1 MTPKQKKP
9 IKKAR
14 VKVDFCNMMSE
25 KLGPEGITPAEI
37 NRLKA
42 KIKQADRSLRE
53 KRDDGKLGFFYL
65 PYDIKIK
72 EEIKKAANAVREKF
86 ENFVVI
92 GIGGAAPG
100 TFALHRALKHPY
112 YNLLPENKRKGPRFF
127 MLDNPDPESACALF
141 DLIDIKKTCVN
152 IISKSGETAE
162 TAAFL
167 KIFWKKFSLVMKEEK
182 LKEHIVIITD
192 RINGALRPLAE
203 RHGLMSFAVPDN
215 VCGRFSVLSSAG
227 LFPLAVCGVNIDELL
242 KGAAYMDTMV
252 SEASVWKNPAYMMAV
267 LNYISSVKHKR
278 NISVMMP
285 YSDALKGVSDWHS
298 QLWAESLGKK
308 FSRDGRIV
316 NAGLTPVKALGAAD
330 QYSQI
335 QLYMEGPYDKVI
347 TFIKAEKFRQDME
360 IPSNFNDVESM
371 EYLSG
376 KKLGMLLNGQ
386 QAATQETLARGQRAS
401 MTITLPEISEFTI
414 GQLIYLLEA
423 ETAFLGELYNINAF
437 DRPGADAGKTAA
449 FAAMGRKSHKD
460 GQKAVKNLKSKN
472 KYII

>member
-1 MTPKQKKP
+1 MAQKQKKP
-9 IKKAR
+9 IKKAGI
-14 VKVDFCNMMSE
+14 KLDFGNMMAE
-25 KLGPEGITPAEI
+25 KLGSEGITPPEI

-42 KIKQADRSLRE
+42 KIKHADRSLRE

-72 EEIKKAANAVREKF
+72 EEIKKAANTVREKF

-92 GIGGAAPG
+92 GIGGSAPG
-100 TFALHRALKHPY
+100 TFALHKALKHPY
-112 YNLLPENKRKGPRFF
+112 YNLLPENKRKGPKFF
-127 MLDNPDPESACALF
+127 MLDNPDPETACALF
-141 DLIDIKKTCVN
+141 DVIDIKKTCVN

-162 TAAFL
+162 TAAFI
-167 KIFWKKFSLVMKEEK
+167 KIFWKKFSLCMKEEK
-182 LKEHIVIITD
+182 MKEHIVIITD

-203 RHGLMSFAVPDN
+203 RHGLVTFAVPDN
-215 VCGRFSVLSSAG
+215 VGGRFSVLSSAG

-252 SEASVWKNPAYMMAV
+252 SETSAWKNPAYMMAV
-267 LNYISSVKHKR
+267 LHYISSVKHKR

-285 YSDALKGVSDWHS
+285 YSDALKGISDWYA

-316 NAGLTPVKALGAAD
+316 NTGLTPVKALGAVD
-330 QYSQI
+330 QHSQM

-347 TFIKAEKFRQDME
+347 TFIKTEKFRQDTD

-376 KKLGMLLNGQ
+376 KKLSMLLN
-386 QAATQETLARGQRAS
+386 AEHTATRETLAGAQRAN
-401 MTITLPEISEFTI
+401 MTITLPEISEFTM

-437 DRPGADAGKTAA
+437 NKPGAEEGKTAA
-449 FAAMGRKSHKD
+449 FALMGRKSHKE
-460 GQKAVKNLKSKN
+460 GQKPFKSVKNKK
-472 KYII
+472 KYVI